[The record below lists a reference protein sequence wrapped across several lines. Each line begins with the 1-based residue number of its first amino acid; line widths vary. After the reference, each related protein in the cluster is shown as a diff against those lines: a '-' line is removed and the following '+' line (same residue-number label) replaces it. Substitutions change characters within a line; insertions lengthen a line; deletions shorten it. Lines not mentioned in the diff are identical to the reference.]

1 MGFFNNFPYTNF
13 HELNLD
19 WILDRIRR
27 LQYDMEAFVVSNILK
42 YADPIGW
49 DITKEYEAN
58 TIVSYGDKTYL
69 SKKPVPA
76 GIAITNPDYWFEVGD
91 LSTYSLQLEE
101 IRLQIADS
109 DEGINAAAVNNY
121 SAGELFWLNGYLCE
135 ALTAITIGDPFA
147 EGSNYKK
154 VTVEELLGR
163 YTLRT
168 DFDTLDNTVTAALSD
183 ITNLQ
188 TGLAENQ
195 QYRIKNHN
203 RWFID
208 GTNGSDDNP
217 GTQAEPFQTLE
228 RALELTKQ
236 NTEVRLTIVSDG
248 TYYVPY
254 DLAASAS
261 VHIKAGA
268 PNVSIVFP
276 VDTGHTWACYA
287 AHWNLEG
294 YDVGNH
300 MKLTVDPSE
309 VSQAHFYFDECLL
322 TLGWVDVEVPIYLYG
337 GSLNASNCSINR
349 LQLTQCK
356 FICQTITITN
366 TDPSQNAYFINSSFG
381 RIGGGASCANLTG
394 TGGGI
399 FVFARASFVQLLQ
412 TTPSSPNANPYDY
425 AIRADTHSL
434 IGITRT
440 RLADSAANS
449 VNGIYNDG
457 YSYYMS
463 DQGLCGNGAVR
474 WASSAQHLQY
484 WNDSTFTWS
493 NVPNI

>member
-19 WILDRIRR
+19 WILDRIRK

-183 ITNLQ
+183 ITALQ
-188 TGLAENQ
+188 TGLAENINH
-195 QYRIKNHN
+195 RIKNHFRIYVDGVN
-203 RWFID
+203 GDDETGD
-208 GTNGSDDNP
+208 GTQ
-217 GTQAEPFQTLE
+217 GTPYKTLMK
-228 RALELTKQ
+228 ALSFT
-236 NTEVRLTIVSDG
+236 NIYTEVRITILTSG
-248 TYYVPY
+248 TYYI
-254 DLAASAS
+254 DENLAASAS
-261 VHIKAGA
+261 VHITA
-268 PNVSIVFP
+268 NVANVVILLSL
-276 VDTGHTWACYA
+276 DTGGAFAVYA
-287 AHWNLEG
+287 SHWNLQG
-294 YDVGNH
+294 LSDSDR
-300 MKLTVDPSE
+300 MTITVDPLYLNN
-309 VSQAHFYFDECLL
+309 AYMYFDCSLV
-322 TLGWVDVEVPIYLYG
+322 TLSNVNIEIPCNLYG
-337 GSLNASNCSINR
+337 SSLSASNATFKTLHAEMAFLNLNAIGTSNTSPTENGFFFNACHGRWIGGAGAVE
-349 LQLTQCK
+349 LTAQGV
-356 FICQTITITN
+356 
-366 TDPSQNAYFINSSFG
+366 DNAYIFLRNCFFIIGNVMPTPTLTNSYGYAIKLDYGTILNMTFSRYTTSLARG
-381 RIGGGASCANLTG
+381 TN
-394 TGGGI
+394 TGGGMENGSYLCTEGGI
-399 FVFARASFVQLLQ
+399 AGRFMCRYN
-412 TTPSSPNANPYDY
+412 TT
-425 AIRADTHSL
+425 
-434 IGITRT
+434 
-440 RLADSAANS
+440 NS
-449 VNGIYNDG
+449 K
-457 YSYYMS
+457 M
-463 DQGLCGNGAVR
+463 
-474 WASSAQHLQY
+474 QH
-484 WNDSTFTWS
+484 WDNTS
-493 NVPNI
+493 NNWVDN